1 MKMRFLAVLLL
12 SAVLLVGCGNS
23 TTTKSGNTAVNTAAE
38 TEQKENLADMMETK
52 EYSCTVDDS
61 FMYYVMYVTNNSDKI
76 VSIDLNVTALD
87 SSGSMVGSSSDGTK
101 AVAPGQTAGIWTTF
115 DEWDKIDS
123 FDYTLSVSEEKEY
136 SPVYS
141 DLSVDYKTTDSG
153 IVASVTNNGTSAADY
168 VCMDVVY
175 LKDGKMVNFSE
186 LSFMDDNQELQPG
199 TTLSQEGTCYSDSG
213 FDDVVIAINGRK

>member
-1 MKMRFLAVLLL
+1 
-12 SAVLLVGCGNS
+12 
-23 TTTKSGNTAVNTAAE
+23 
-38 TEQKENLADMMETK
+38 
-52 EYSCTVDDS
+52 
-61 FMYYVMYVTNNSDKI
+61 
-76 VSIDLNVTALD
+76 
-87 SSGSMVGSSSDGTK
+87 MVGSSSDGTK
-101 AVAPGQTAGIWTTF
+101 AVAPGQTACIWTTF

-123 FDYTLSVSEEKEY
+123 FDYALSVSEEKEY

-141 DLSVDYKTTDSG
+141 DLSVDYNTTDSG

-168 VCMDVVY
+168 VWMDVVY

>member
-1 MKMRFLAVLLL
+1 MKMRYLAVLLL
-12 SAVLLVGCGNS
+12 SAVLLVGCGNN
-23 TTTKSGNTAVNTAAE
+23 TTTKSGNTAVDTTTE
-38 TEQKENLADMMETK
+38 TKQKESLADMMETK

-61 FMYYVMYVTNNSDKI
+61 FMYYVMYVTNNSDKV

-101 AVAPGQTAGIWTTF
+101 AIAPGQTAGIWTTF

-141 DLSVDYKTTDSG
+141 DLSVDYNTTDSG
-153 IVASVTNNGTSAADY
+153 IVASVTNNATSAVDY
-168 VCMDVVY
+168 VLMDVVY

>member
-1 MKMRFLAVLLL
+1 
-12 SAVLLVGCGNS
+12 
-23 TTTKSGNTAVNTAAE
+23 
-38 TEQKENLADMMETK
+38 
-52 EYSCTVDDS
+52 
-61 FMYYVMYVTNNSDKI
+61 
-76 VSIDLNVTALD
+76 
-87 SSGSMVGSSSDGTK
+87 MVGSSSDGTK

-123 FDYTLSVSEEKEY
+123 FDYVLSVSEEKEY

-141 DLSVDYKTTDSG
+141 DLSVDYNTTDSG

-168 VCMDVVY
+168 VWMDVVY

-199 TTLSQEGTCYSDSG
+199 TTLSQEGTCYSDS
-213 FDDVVIAINGRK
+213 VLMM

>member
-1 MKMRFLAVLLL
+1 MKMRYFAMLLL
-12 SAVLLVGCGNS
+12 SAVLLTGCGGSTSTKNGTTAV
-23 TTTKSGNTAVNTAAE
+23 TTT
-38 TEQKENLADMMETK
+38 TESKDKTDLADLMSTQD
-52 EYSCTVDDS
+52 YSCTVDDS
-61 FMYYVMYVTNNSDKI
+61 FMYYVMYVTNNSDKV

-136 SPVYS
+136 SNNATS
-141 DLSVDYKTTDSG
+141 AVDY
-153 IVASVTNNGTSAADY
+153 VL
-168 VCMDVVY
+168 MDVVY

>member
-1 MKMRFLAVLLL
+1 MKMRYLAVLLL

-23 TTTKSGNTAVNTAAE
+23 TATKSGNTAVDTTTE
-38 TEQKENLADMMETK
+38 TKQKENLADMMETK

-61 FMYYVMYVTNNSDKI
+61 FMYYVMYVTNNSDKV

-123 FDYTLSVSEEKEY
+123 FDYALSVSEEKEY

-141 DLSVDYKTTDSG
+141 DLSVDYNTCLLY
-153 IVASVTNNGTSAADY
+153 TSDAAD
-168 VCMDVVY
+168 
-175 LKDGKMVNFSE
+175 E
-186 LSFMDDNQELQPG
+186 
-199 TTLSQEGTCYSDSG
+199 
-213 FDDVVIAINGRK
+213 